1 MSLSA
6 SFSSSNSHFADF
18 SQNFADGDDDID
30 EETHLSA
37 KAIQTRVNQLTRELH
52 SLDES
57 IRNQRMLGRKK
68 DRLST
73 GSESVLISASQQSS
87 TKKKA
92 AKGHGQTGIESFFS
106 ASKPKTSSKKRGN
119 EVLDLCGSDPEENVS
134 KKRDSIGSS
143 SDSDVE
149 VVSPPNQEAA
159 AKRDESDEV
168 EVVNPPKQ
176 KTSPFEGVKQAES
189 DESSEVE
196 VLPLLPPKQDDGAAK
211 RKESHSPEA
220 CGSPEKRSKLV

>member
-1 MSLSA
+1 M
-6 SFSSSNSHFADF
+6 F
-18 SQNFADGDDDID
+18 QNFEDG
-30 EETHLSA
+30 EEEEEEAYLSA
-37 KAIQTRVNQLTRELH
+37 KAIQIRVNQLTRELH
-52 SLDES
+52 SLEES
-57 IRNQRMLGRKK
+57 IRNHRLLGKKK
-68 DRLST
+68 DRLSS
-73 GSESVLISASQQSS
+73 GSESVLIAASKSS
-87 TKKKA
+87 GTKKA
-92 AKGHGQTGIESFFS
+92 AKGNGQTGIESFFS

-168 EVVNPPKQ
+168 EVVNPPNQ
-176 KTSPFEGVKQAES
+176 KTGPSEGGKQVEI

-196 VLPLLPPKQDDGAAK
+196 VLPPPTQEDGAAK
-211 RKESHSPEA
+211 RKESSSPEA
-220 CGSPEKRSKLV
+220 SGSPEKKSKLV